1 MLLRYYQ
8 KLDDAISYLLS
19 SVCNEKKLLKSNLGN
34 KINYVDIGTNEGNFL
49 KFINNNF
56 ELKNVICFEPVK
68 VLSEKLKKKF
78 NGKNFHINQVA
89 LSDKKGLRKFYEYD
103 ISSQSS
109 LYEQNNTFKS
119 LKKLKKISRVETI
132 SFDEFFRKDIK
143 IDFCK
148 IDVQGEE
155 TKVLK
160 GMKNN
165 LKKKNIK
172 LLKIE
177 ISFIER
183 YKGIESNFNQITNF
197 LYNYNY
203 HLISISKIKYRKN
216 KILLMDAYFEV
227 K

>member
-1 MLLRYYQ
+1 MLLKYYQ
-8 KLDDAISYLLS
+8 KLDDAISYLFS
-19 SVCNEKKLLKSNLGN
+19 SVCNEKKLLKSLLKH

-49 KFINNNF
+49 KFINDNF
-56 ELKNVICFEPVK
+56 ELNEVFCFEPIK
-68 VLSEKLKKKF
+68 YLSEKLEKQFQK
-78 NGKNFHINQVA
+78 KNFYINQIA
-89 LSDKKGLRKFYEYD
+89 LSNRESLRKFYEYE

-109 LYEQNNTFKS
+109 LYKQNDTFKS
-119 LKKLKKISRVETI
+119 LKKLKHISKVRTT
-132 SFDEFFRKDIK
+132 SFDKFFLKNKK

-155 TKVLK
+155 IKVLE

-183 YKGIESNFNQITNF
+183 YVGIESNFNKIINF
-197 LYNYNY
+197 LDKYNYK
-203 HLISISKIKYRKN
+203 LISISKVKYRNN
-216 KILLMDAYFEV
+216 KVLLMDAYFEIN
-227 K
+227 